1 VKGITGLPL
10 LDSESQQF
18 SRIRSYSSGERMSH
32 TITPSGRAVNPWW
45 IGLTLTMA
53 TFMELLDTSIA
64 NVSLPHIAG
73 GLGTSLDEATW
84 VLTSYL
90 VANAVVLPLSA
101 WLSRTFGRKNY
112 YMTCVALFTVSSFL
126 CGVAPNLG
134 LLILFRV
141 FQGIAGGG
149 LAPSEQAML
158 VDAFPPAKRA
168 AAFGLYSMA
177 IVLAPALGPTL
188 GGWITDNSS
197 WRWIFFINIP
207 VGVLSLF
214 LTSRLVTD
222 PPAFTQERLRIKSS
236 GKTRIDYVGILLL
249 AVGFGSLEVV
259 LDKGQEDD
267 WFGSPFITTF
277 AVISVITLV
286 VAIVWE
292 LQNKD
297 PVVDLSLLANRN
309 FALACGLFFLFGF
322 ILFCSTVLV
331 PQLLQSLDNYDA
343 TTAGMALT
351 PGALVIV
358 VMAPFIVRLIPIV
371 GAKRLIFIGFVILAI
386 AVWHVSNLTLQAD
399 YWVFAR
405 ARMLQGVGLGFLIV
419 PITQVAYSYLPP
431 EKNNKGSSL
440 TNLFRNE
447 GGSFGITFANVV
459 LAQRAQFHQSVLA
472 QHLTPDSPVYRDWL
486 HQVTNA
492 LVHAGYSAVEAANRA
507 EGKLYSILN
516 QQASLLSYFDCFF
529 GLIIPACAGLVL
541 ALVIKKFNPPGKP
554 AAAH

>member
-1 VKGITGLPL
+1 
-10 LDSESQQF
+10 
-18 SRIRSYSSGERMSH
+18 MSH
-32 TITPSGRAVNPWW
+32 AITPSGRAVNPWW
-45 IGLTLTMA
+45 IGLTLTIA

-64 NVSLPHIAG
+64 NVSLRHIAG

-90 VANAVVLPLSA
+90 VANSVVLPLSA
-101 WLSRTFGRKNY
+101 WLSRVFGRKNY
-112 YMTCVALFTVSSFL
+112 YMACVALFTLSSFL
-126 CGVAPNLG
+126 CGLAPNLG

-141 FQGIAGGG
+141 LQGIAGGG

-207 VGVLSLF
+207 VGILSLF
-214 LTSRLVTD
+214 LTGRLVTD
-222 PPAFTQERLRIKSS
+222 PPAFTEERLRIKAS
-236 GKTRIDYVGILLL
+236 GKTRIDYVGILLF
-249 AVGFGSLEVV
+249 ATGFGSLQVV

-277 AVISVITLV
+277 TAISVIALV
-286 VAIVWE
+286 IAIIWE
-292 LQNKD
+292 LHHKD

-309 FALACGLFFLFGF
+309 FALACALFFLFGF
-322 ILFCSTVLV
+322 ILFCSTVLM
-331 PQLLQSLDNYDA
+331 PQLLQSLDSYNA
-343 TTAGMALT
+343 TTAGMVLT

-358 VMAPFIVRLIPIV
+358 ATAPFIVRLIPIV
-371 GAKRLIFIGFVILAI
+371 GAKRLIFIGFFILAV
-386 AVWHVSNLTLQAD
+386 AVWHVGHLTLEAD

-405 ARMLQGVGLGFLIV
+405 ARMLQGFGLGFLIV

-431 EKNNKGSSL
+431 EKNNKASSL
-440 TNLFRNE
+440 TNLCRNE
-447 GGSFGITFANVV
+447 GGNFGITFANAV

-472 QHLTPDSPVYRDWL
+472 QHLTPDSSIYRDWL
-486 HQVTNA
+486 QHVTKA
-492 LVHAGYSAVEAANRA
+492 FIHAGYSAIEAANRA
-507 EGKLYSILN
+507 EGQLYSILN
-516 QQASLLSYFDCFF
+516 QQASLLSYFDCFY
-529 GLIIPACAGLVL
+529 GLIVPACAGLVL
-541 ALVIKKFNPPGKP
+541 ALVIKKFRPPGKP
-554 AAAH
+554 SAAH

>member
-1 VKGITGLPL
+1 
-10 LDSESQQF
+10 
-18 SRIRSYSSGERMSH
+18 MSH

-277 AVISVITLV
+277 AVISVIALV

-358 VMAPFIVRLIPIV
+358 AMAPFIVRLIPIV
-371 GAKRLIFIGFVILAI
+371 GAKRLIFIGFFILAI